1 MMKLFCFLSHL
12 CDVSY
17 CFHPKVEPVEDQG
30 WMQWEKSEGHVAE
43 EQSKLNLLQAL
54 TLTASQNGTSY
65 RSLYIVSTRSK
76 SNIEMEE
83 KEWASCSSGP
93 RNKPTLEFCF
103 PHNRHTLSEII
114 FVCRRLMC

>member
-1 MMKLFCFLSHL
+1 MDAVGGIRRACS
-12 CDVSY
+12 
-17 CFHPKVEPVEDQG
+17 
-30 WMQWEKSEGHVAE
+30 E

-93 RNKPTLEFCF
+93 RNKPTLSFASLT
-103 PHNRHTLSEII
+103 NGILYLRLSLCVEG
-114 FVCRRLMC
+114 